1 MEEKNGTLGQRIT
14 AYRTKA
20 RLSQDSLAELLEV
33 SRQSV
38 SKWETDASTPEL
50 GKLVRLSQVF
60 GVSLDELVLGETVG
74 KAAEGEP
81 AAGAQIVDAAARDAE
96 AMAEAL
102 RSHRQKIAGIVL
114 LAVGGVACFLQ
125 IGILML
131 IWPLLLIGLLCLITK
146 RVTGLGIGWLLWLM
160 VAELCSGY
168 TSVNLLMVFH
178 RENYG
183 IVPVQVAIAW
193 VLWLWLAVLI
203 TVSVRCFRAGK
214 AGLPGWEEIGVMT
227 AVWLTVSV
235 YARYMFG
242 IYFFRNPLSYLII
255 AALGLLILL
264 KLWKR
269 KADKAGVPD
278 SNISKA

>member
-1 MEEKNGTLGQRIT
+1 MPVEEKEMTLGQRIT

-38 SKWETDASTPEL
+38 SKWETDASVPEL
-50 GKLVRLSQVF
+50 GKLVRLGQVF
-60 GVSLDELVLGETVG
+60 GVSLDELI
-74 KAAEGEP
+74 KGEP
-81 AAGAQIVDAAARDAE
+81 AVEETAAAAAPEPQPVYIPAAQDTE
-96 AMAEAL
+96 AMAETL

-114 LAVGGVACFLQ
+114 LAVSGVACILQ
-125 IGILML
+125 IGLITL
-131 IWPLLLIGLLCLITK
+131 IWPLLLIGLLCLTTK
-146 RVTGLGIGWLLWLM
+146 RVTGLGVGWLLWLM
-160 VAELCSGY
+160 AAELCSGY
-168 TSVNLLMVFH
+168 TSVNLFMVFH

-193 VLWLWLAVLI
+193 LLWLWLAALI
-203 TVSVRCFRAGK
+203 TVSVRRFRTGSA
-214 AGLPGWEEIGVMT
+214 ALPAWPEIGVMT

-264 KLWKR
+264 KLWQR
-269 KADKAGVPD
+269 KPDKE
-278 SNISKA
+278 